1 MGVQTTCRD
10 GSSKCWAEDGD
21 NGWMYSYGKWCPTGT
36 CTPATWTDEK
46 SGSAPTV
53 FRGCSEWSGFRPTGA
68 SSSTDPCSAS
78 SGTPSTIRYRADVK
92 SGIPREFCGVD
103 STVSGRAAYLFG
115 VQKNAYAPPQ
125 SGSIRVVVND
135 KGQVNYSTL
144 KIETG
149 SPAEKQG
156 LGTRSSL
163 SEPLYWL
170 EVPRDVHSCRHVD
183 PTTCQ

>member
-1 MGVQTTCRD
+1 
-10 GSSKCWAEDGD
+10 
-21 NGWMYSYGKWCPTGT
+21 MYSYGKWCPTGT